1 MAVCITNRV
10 AQGARIAILF
20 VFTRVVIFYACTAAA
35 CLRVSTLLCGT
46 FWAFNNIAA
55 CLFAALVYTL
65 PSTFFDVLV
74 DDLAVFGNLRA
85 MLVWAAKLLFK
96 IRSCESILA
105 ERVLTLNIFG
115 AQVGAFLVSSVIS
128 SAHQAFERIRRA
140 AHWFLLAFQL
150 VCRLFLDDL
159 ASLAITAR
167 VVFTLAI
174 TGSVP
179 LVRICV
185 WHLVVGQFR
194 VRTLLLAISAT
205 IRIWVFAQDKYFGVD
220 Q

>member
-46 FWAFNNIAA
+46 WWAFNNIAA

-74 DDLAVFGNLRA
+74 ADLAVFGNLRA

-96 IRSCESILA
+96 IRSWESILFA

-115 AQVGAFLVSSVIS
+115 AQAGAFLVSSVIS

-205 IRIWVFAQDKYFGVD
+205 IRICFFRPGQLLRS
-220 Q
+220 